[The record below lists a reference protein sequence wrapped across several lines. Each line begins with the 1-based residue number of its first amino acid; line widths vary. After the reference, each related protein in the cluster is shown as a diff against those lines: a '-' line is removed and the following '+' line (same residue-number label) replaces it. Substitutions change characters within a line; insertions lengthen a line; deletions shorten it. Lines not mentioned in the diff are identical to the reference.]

1 MTDATP
7 LDIAH
12 AAMMAD
18 ESDDA
23 ARLRF
28 YERMADVELFLLLE
42 DEPDADQISP
52 VLLDDAY
59 VLVFFS
65 IGLSPHS
72 CVFYIWILYINLEPF
87 HIINGHVTMV
97 FSVKP
102 ASPEPI

>member
-1 MTDATP
+1 MTEATP

-42 DEPDADQISP
+42 AEPDA
-52 VLLDDAY
+52 VLT
-59 VLVFFS
+59 S
-65 IGLSPHS
+65 LSS
-72 CVFYIWILYINLEPF
+72 GEPAIVERIREF
-87 HIINGHVTMV
+87 GQLRM
-97 FSVKP
+97 
-102 ASPEPI
+102 

>member
-1 MTDATP
+1 MTEATP

-42 DEPDADQISP
+42 DEPDADQVSP
-52 VLLDDAY
+52 VLLEELHEQLSV
-59 VLVFFS
+59 VLD
-65 IGLSPHS
+65 GAQL
-72 CVFYIWILYINLEPF
+72 LA
-87 HIINGHVTMV
+87 
-97 FSVKP
+97 VK
-102 ASPEPI
+102 